1 MRRHEEKK
9 LREAFDRIKNEFSEH
24 LDAINGN
31 TNEIQSNYEHLCLLE
46 RKMDKLSER
55 VDQLCM
61 SLQNLLNE
69 SDMPLDT
76 SDTQYE
82 ISELNEYEKELF
94 MRIYCQESPVTYDAL
109 AEMTGMSTALVQN
122 YVKNL
127 IVKGIPIVKRYISKK
142 AYISLEQ
149 RFRSLQTRYN
159 ILGIEPYIMQKV
171 RGHAH

>member
-1 MRRHEEKK
+1 MKRQDEKLK
-9 LREAFDRIKNEFSEH
+9 EAFEKIKSEFSEH
-24 LDAINGN
+24 LEAINGN

-61 SLQNLLNE
+61 SLQNFLNE
-69 SDMPLDT
+69 TDMPTDT
-76 SDTQYE
+76 SETQYE
-82 ISELNEYEKELF
+82 IEELNDYEKELF
-94 MRIYCQESPVTYDAL
+94 LRIYCQQGPITYDEL
-109 AEMTGMSTALVQN
+109 AEMMETSPALVQN

-142 AYISLEQ
+142 IYISLEQ

-159 ILGIEPYIMQKV
+159 ILNIEPTIMQKV
-171 RGHAH
+171 RGHAQ